1 MSVDSS
7 VGASNQ
13 YRSRSV
19 DLGAHNISVGLGAH
33 NKSVF
38 GYPQQI

>member
-13 YRSRSV
+13 YRSGNV

-33 NKSVF
+33 NKSGF
-38 GYPQQI
+38 WYPQQI